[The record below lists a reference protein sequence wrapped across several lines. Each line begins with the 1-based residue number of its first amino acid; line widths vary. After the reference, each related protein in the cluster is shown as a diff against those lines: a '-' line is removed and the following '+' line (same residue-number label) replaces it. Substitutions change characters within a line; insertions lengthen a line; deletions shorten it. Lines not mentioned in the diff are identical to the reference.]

1 MSIRLLARDL
11 YRVQQEVERLE
22 RELQDAPLDRRPG
35 IEDRLRRARAERTRL
50 RRTMEGQK
58 DAPVR
63 PGGRPR

>member
-1 MSIRLLARDL
+1 MSIRLLAQDL

-22 RELQDAPLDRRPG
+22 RELQEASADRKPG
-35 IEDRLRRARAERTRL
+35 IEDRLRQARAERTRL

-63 PGGRPR
+63 PGGRSR